1 MQAKPS
7 SLHAAAKAGDAEAV
21 RELLGGGADA
31 DQADARGISALGVAV
46 GFNRLPA
53 VRALLAGGAAVGQR
67 DGRGNTVLHY
77 AAGARARPTRA
88 PICSGLQS
96 LLRCLGCKACVAAET
111 VVSRR
116 SILSRMSRMYL
127 MLSAG
132 LPGKE
137 HHRA

>member
-88 PICSGLQS
+88 PACHYLAAACFAVLAAGRHGAVWRRERSS
-96 LLRCLGCKACVAAET
+96 YGC
-111 VVSRR
+111 
-116 SILSRMSRMYL
+116 
-127 MLSAG
+127 
-132 LPGKE
+132 PP
-137 HHRA
+137 